1 MGILEFILGLVVG
14 LLWLIYQRQ
23 RDRVKL
29 KTLLSNLR
37 SEGEPSSPFSL
48 ESKLSLAITYQQQQI
63 EQQAQQIEVFQRILH
78 TAPIGYLHVDDENRL
93 VWANPQAEQLLNI
106 PGQQGIP
113 PRLLL
118 ELVRSYDLDELID
131 QTRQADRLQQA
142 DWVFYPVSSDLYAR
156 SQPQPRALR
165 GYGMMLSNRHVGVF
179 LENRQEAV
187 MLKQQRDRWISDVAH
202 ELKTPLTSIRLVAE
216 TLQDRLSPPL
226 NGWAERL
233 VNETVRLSNL
243 VQDLLDLSQL
253 EQRSL
258 RQLKRNPTDL
268 AQLLQTAWLNLEPLA
283 RKKKLHLSYNGPD
296 NLYANVDEA
305 RMYRVFINL
314 FDNSIKYSPVAAA
327 IAVEAQFSN
336 QPDPSDATGGFLDP
350 ATPVDSRLSSPSSL
364 SSQTSSTDMDAPG
377 SHIIIDFIDAGEGFP
392 NDTIEHVFDRF
403 YRADPSRSRQSY
415 LTFSSSKPDTLES
428 DTLEGDRP
436 PVSPIPHCSGS
447 GLGLSI
453 VQQIVTAHGGKITA
467 NNHPETHGAW
477 LRLTLPIDPT
487 D

>member
-23 RDRVKL
+23 RDRIKL

-37 SEGEPSSPFSL
+37 SEEAPSSFSL
-48 ESKLSLAITYQQQQI
+48 ESKLSIAITYQQQQI
-63 EQQAQQIEVFQRILH
+63 EQQVEQIEVFQRILQ

-93 VWANPQAEQLLNI
+93 VWANSQAERLLNI
-106 PGQQGIP
+106 PGQEGVP

-131 QTRQADRLQQA
+131 QTRQAERLQQA
-142 DWVFYPVSSDLYAR
+142 DWVFYPVCSDLYAR

-165 GYGMMLSNRHVGVF
+165 GYGMVLANRHVGVF

-233 VNETVRLSNL
+233 VNETIRLSNL

-258 RQLKRNPTDL
+258 RQLKRSPTDL

-283 RKKKLHLSYNGPD
+283 RKKKLRLSYNGPD

-314 FDNSIKYSPVAAA
+314 LDNSIKYSPVAAT
-327 IAVEAQFSN
+327 IAVEAQFITQADHADSTG
-336 QPDPSDATGGFLDP
+336 QSTDQATS
-350 ATPVDSRLSSPSSL
+350 VDSQPSSPPSPSEVD
-364 SSQTSSTDMDAPG
+364 SPE
-377 SHIIIDFIDAGEGFP
+377 SHIILDFIDAGEGFP
-392 NDTIEHVFDRF
+392 SDAIEHVFDRF

-415 LTFSSSKPDTLES
+415 LTLSSSNPDLS
-428 DTLEGDRP
+428 EGDRP
-436 PVSPIPHCSGS
+436 LVSPMPHCSGS

-453 VQQIVTAHGGKITA
+453 VQQIVTAHGGQITA
-467 NNHPETHGAW
+467 SNHPETHGAW
-477 LRLTLPIDPT
+477 LRLILPINPT
-487 D
+487 H